1 MCARDQVKKKQGQG
15 VDSRLF
21 DHGVEKKQNGIVV
34 NLKKQHVS
42 SVVELKREC
51 EIES

>member
-1 MCARDQVKKKQGQG
+1 MDT
-15 VDSRLF
+15 RLF
-21 DHGVEKKQNGIVV
+21 DPGVEKKPNGIVV

-42 SVVELKREC
+42 SVVEVKREC